1 MHEERFAARNT
12 FRREFGLLLRCVARR
27 SEIAGANSN
36 TVAES
41 PLGLP
46 SSQGARRHEL
56 RAFVFADWRQV
67 ELRSALRFF
76 GLPPLAPLP
85 GPPPGV
91 ADQKSAASCAARTG
105 AQKPLENLIA
115 DASKKKSDHASAER
129 LPHPRRVAKS
139 PPPRASQ
146 FSDGLIIL
154 KRGAE
159 IAAGRPPARPR
170 PRGRPQRTPATPR
183 SPPG

>member
-115 DASKKKSDHASAER
+115 DASKKKATTRPGSTSAPQR
-129 LPHPRRVAKS
+129 TSKKPRTRA
-139 PPPRASQ
+139 PRNSQ
-146 FSDGLIIL
+146 TVSFFL
-154 KRGAE
+154 KRGPE
-159 IAAGRPPARPR
+159 IAAGRPPARPDTS
-170 PRGRPQRTPATPR
+170 GKPQRTPATPR